1 MKTKFKKTLG
11 IIALS
16 TGLIGMSLPM
26 SGYAHRHHHHRWWRH
41 HGGAVLAA
49 TMVGMAVGAVAA
61 GNSGYY
67 NQSNCYDRSYYHHGY
82 SYYNRWGDYVYRHGY
97 WVNRRVCNY

>member
-11 IIALS
+11 IITLS

-26 SGYAHRHHHHRWWRH
+26 SGYAHRHHHHNRWHR

-49 TMVGMAVGAVAA
+49 AMVGMAVGAVAA
-61 GNSGYY
+61 GNSHYY

-82 SYYNRWGDYVYRHGY
+82 NYYNRWGDHIYRHGY
-97 WVNRRVCNY
+97 WAHREVCY

>member
-26 SGYAHRHHHHRWWRH
+26 SGYAHGHHRHWWRH

-67 NQSNCYDRSYYHHGY
+67 NQSNCHVETYRPAHF
-82 SYYNRWGDYVYRHGY
+82 NRWGN
-97 WVNRRVCNY
+97 WVHRRWVEIDRCN

>member
-26 SGYAHRHHHHRWWRH
+26 SGYAHRHHHHRRWWRH

-61 GNSGYY
+61 GNSRYY
-67 NQSNCYDRSYYHHGY
+67 NQSNCYYRNQYRYGH
-82 SYYNRWGDYVYRHGY
+82 YNRWGDYIPGH
-97 WVNRRVCNY
+97 WVQRERCY